1 MNRKRL
7 YRDGSVFVLRLLAYA
22 ALVALLVTGAVW
34 LADHPGTVMV
44 EWLGWHLET
53 PVPLALAG
61 LILLTGALLF
71 LWRLLAGLVRLPGH
85 WRDGLRGRRL
95 RRGYQALSD
104 GLAAAAGGDR
114 REATRLAGK
123 ARKLLADP
131 ALTSFLSAQSAQLA
145 GDADTARD
153 HFKAMLERPETA
165 ALGLRGLLKQALERG
180 DDTAAADLAARAR
193 LISPGDGWLLDLQ
206 YRLAVKAGHW
216 SDVQALITEARRHKT
231 ISPQE
236 ARRRTALLLTA
247 RAEAAAAD
255 GAWDEVRSLG
265 KKAMAADKGLTA
277 AALLLAR
284 AYQERQR
291 PRPAAAVLEQAWSHN
306 PAPALAAAYAALKPE
321 DEPLPRLRRLEKL
334 VAGKP
339 NVPESHLVLAE
350 AALSAKLWGQARKH
364 LLEAVSLRPS
374 QTPYRLLAQ
383 LERQEYKNEDA
394 ARAWE
399 AKRAEA
405 QPDPTWVCADCGKT
419 SPDWHW
425 ACPHCG
431 ALDRLVSG
439 TPKLT
444 AE

>member
-1 MNRKRL
+1 M
-7 YRDGSVFVLRLLAYA
+7 LRLLAYA
-22 ALVALLVTGAVW
+22 ALVALLVSGAVW

-53 PVPLALAG
+53 PVPLALGAL
-61 LILLTGALLF
+61 LILTGALIF
-71 LWRLLAGLVRLPGH
+71 VWRLLAGLVRLPGH
-85 WRDGLRGRRL
+85 WLDGLRGRRL
-95 RRGYQALSD
+95 RWGYQALSD

-114 REATRLAGK
+114 REAARLAGK

-145 GDADTARD
+145 GDGETARD

-165 ALGLRGLLKQALERG
+165 ALGLRGLLKQALDRG
-180 DDTAAADLAARAR
+180 DDIAAADLAGRAR
-193 LISPGDGWLLDLQ
+193 LISPGDGWLLELQ
-206 YRLAVKAGHW
+206 YRLAVKAARW
-216 SDVQALITEARRHKT
+216 PEAQALIAEAKRHKA

-236 ARRRTALLLTA
+236 AKRRTALMLTA

-255 GAWDEVRSLG
+255 GLWTEVQSLG
-265 KKAMAADKGLTA
+265 KRAVAADKGLTA

-284 AYQERQR
+284 AYGQLQR
-291 PRPAAAVLEQAWSHN
+291 PRAAAAVLEQAWSHS
-306 PAPALAAAYAALKPE
+306 PAPALAEAYTALKPE

-334 VAGKP
+334 VAGKADAA
-339 NVPESHLVLAE
+339 ESHLVLAE
-350 AALSAKLWGQARKH
+350 AALAAKLWGQARKH

-383 LERQEYKNEDA
+383 LERQEYKNEEA

-399 AKRAEA
+399 AKRSEA
-405 QPDPTWVCADCGKT
+405 QPDPTWVCADCGKP

-431 ALDRLVSG
+431 ELDRLVFG

-444 AE
+444 A